1 MNLEQLESNLTNHG
15 FKVSKYLAPAGGLTL
30 SHPALSGLVE
40 IIVMREGDKYKVF
53 LSTPVEQQGLNPLS
67 PIREVDGHEV
77 IEQVTHRLKLHVHAN
92 FKQLW
97 TAIVE
102 RLNLAQYKRVIG
114 GDNSYK
120 SFALRVMKVSKSK
133 TVHSLCTDLI
143 QAYDCYFESSFNM
156 SK

>member
-1 MNLEQLESNLTNHG
+1 MNLKRLEQDLINHG
-15 FKVSKYLAPAGGLTL
+15 FKVTKYLISEEGFAL
-30 SHPALSGLVE
+30 SHPSLSDIAE
-40 IIVMREGDKYKVF
+40 IIVMPEGNKYKVF
-53 LSTPVEQQGLNPLS
+53 LSTLDKTPLS

-120 SFALRVMKVSKSK
+120 AFALRVMKVSKSK